1 MYVCVCVC
9 VCVRVCAC
17 LYVCMCVCVCV
28 WLQLLS
34 QLNATD
40 HHSTTTASLDH
51 STTTASLDH
60 STTTDAKTEL
70 LQRLQV
76 AKKKKLA
83 VSVARADVSSEVY
96 EMHRCCSLVEQ
107 HLNAHF
113 HAQAKLND
121 ELDSGEWGSE

>member
-1 MYVCVCVC
+1 
-9 VCVRVCAC
+9 
-17 LYVCMCVCVCV
+17 V

-34 QLNATD
+34 QLNTTD
-40 HHSTTTASLDH
+40 HH

-70 LQRLQV
+70 LLRLQV

-96 EMHRCCSLVEQ
+96 ETHRCCSLVEQ

-121 ELDSGEWGSE
+121 ELDSGEWGSEGVRE